1 MRKALK
7 DGSPNQAI
15 NYREFVVKSAIFSAI
30 FSIMLAIG
38 LATGLVFGLPDAYSL
53 KESLVPV
60 KEQIKKELQK
70 DRTRVRL
77 LGLFTTN
84 PYAHYRMSYIE
95 EEAGNIR
102 NAIEEIEFA
111 IGLLELHS
119 PDKSVK
125 ERYQNRLGEL
135 KRKLAKPPAAK

>member
-1 MRKALK
+1 MQKSGKKTAEK
-7 DGSPNQAI
+7 TDGG
-15 NYREFVVKSAIFSAI
+15 YRAFVIKSVIFSAI
-30 FSIMLAIG
+30 FSGTLAVG
-38 LATGLVFGLPDAYSL
+38 LALGLILGLPDAYSL

-60 KEQIKKELQK
+60 KEQLKKELQR

-84 PYAHYRMSYIE
+84 PHAHYRMSYIE
-95 EEAGNIR
+95 EQAGNIKD
-102 NAIEEIEFA
+102 AIEEIEFA